1 MVPRGSGVRSA
12 LSCWVTDPAVPG
24 HTDGDKCRAQPA
36 VRGKTFMLSFVF
48 IVFSVRTTDGM
59 LELKMLSESI

>member
-1 MVPRGSGVRSA
+1 MVINAERSQQ
-12 LSCWVTDPAVPG
+12 SVERP
-24 HTDGDKCRAQPA
+24 
-36 VRGKTFMLSFVF
+36 FMLSFVF